1 MDRSAWRGWYA
12 VGLLGALFIIAAVDR
27 LILGLLVE
35 PLRQDLHIDDTQ
47 MSLLMGAAFAIFY
60 AIVGLPLGRLADIGN
75 RKRLIVG
82 SALVWGACTLGSGLA
97 HSFWLLCALR
107 FGVAVGEAA
116 LTPASISMIAD
127 LFPPQT
133 RGRATSIYVALG
145 TFGATGAYIVGGL
158 AVNFAQGLHIV
169 LPVVG
174 ALRAWQLVFMAVGA
188 PAVIFAALLA
198 FTLHEPARESD
209 SPPPAALTFAWLK
222 PPYLTMFLMFV
233 AAAVGQVIVYGLG
246 SWGPTYLIRQFH
258 WEAGAAGIAIGA
270 GSMAAGVTGV
280 LAAPAL
286 AEHWM
291 RRGQTGAP
299 MLVMAAGMLAGTPL
313 VVLCGLAGSVW
324 GFLGFF
330 TAGMVFIMGTGAI
343 PYVCIHW
350 AVPARLRGEVLA
362 ASLLGSALTSLAL
375 GPTAVVL
382 AGRLFPGSGA
392 GELGRGIAVVAA
404 VSGPLGAACAMA
416 LRQPMKRLI
425 EAHGEA
431 ALAGP
436 VRAKLPDAR
445 FATGLRPGVEE
456 SA

>member
-1 MDRSAWRGWYA
+1 MDRPAWRSWYA

-35 PLRQDLHIDDTQ
+35 PLQQDLHIDDTQ

-60 AIVGLPLGRLADIGN
+60 AIVGLPLGRLADSAN
-75 RKRLIVG
+75 RKRLIVV

-97 HSFWLLCALR
+97 NTFWLLCALR

-145 TFGATGAYIVGGL
+145 TFGATGAYIVGAL
-158 AVNFAQGLHIV
+158 AVDFARSLHVV

-174 ALRAWQLVFMAVGA
+174 ALRPWQLVFMAVGA
-188 PAVIFAALLA
+188 PAVMLAALLA
-198 FTLHEPARESD
+198 LTLREPARES
-209 SPPPAALTFAWLK
+209 PPAASAALTFAWLK
-222 PPYLTMFLMFV
+222 PPYLTVFLVFV
-233 AAAVGQVIVYGLG
+233 AAAIGQVIVYGLG
-246 SWGPTYLIRQFH
+246 GWGPTYLIRQFH
-258 WEAGAAGIAIGA
+258 WDAGAAGIAIGA

-286 AEHWM
+286 AERWM
-291 RRGQTGAP
+291 RRGRTDAP
-299 MLVMAAGMLAGTPL
+299 MLVVAAGLLAGTPL
-313 VVLCGLAGSVW
+313 VVLCGLASGVW

-330 TAGMVFIMGTGAI
+330 TAGMVFIMGTGSI

-362 ASLLGSALTSLAL
+362 ASLLGGALTSLTL

-382 AGRLFPGSGA
+382 AGRLFHGA
-392 GELGRGIAVVAA
+392 GASELGRGIALVAA
-404 VSGPLGAACAMA
+404 VCGPLGAACAMA
-416 LRQPMKRLI
+416 LRQPLTRLI
-425 EAHGEA
+425 EAHGENMIGGEFHA
-431 ALAGP
+431 T
-436 VRAKLPDAR
+436 RPDAGV
-445 FATGLRPGVEE
+445 APALRPRAEE